1 MEERVEISGFL
12 VRIGEELS
20 FRIPRAIAEKLGLK
34 EGSRITMHV
43 EEGKL
48 LVGPAEDAID
58 LALKGKKFASLTP
71 EEVEKI
77 SREAQEIYEGSS

>member
-1 MEERVEISGFL
+1 M
-12 VRIGEELS
+12 
-20 FRIPRAIAEKLGLK
+20 AEKLGLK
-34 EGSRITMHV
+34 EGSRITMRI